1 MKSLRVTFLLHI
13 LIDPFWSYW
22 QSGGSEVAVPVSV
35 VSSESE
41 VYEVEIDQLREL
53 QLLQSVANPCFSCL
67 LELLNIAFIIRCPP
81 LVISPISYCHLYKYA
96 EVHLCTWKKL
106 WHLFVKK
113 KNTKNWN
120 ILQSNTL
127 SGFGMCGN
135 VAMPILL

>member
-67 LELLNIAFIIRCPP
+67 LELLNIALSFGVP
-81 LVISPISYCHLYKYA
+81 LLSFPQFPTVI
-96 EVHLCTWKKL
+96 CTNMQRYTCVL
-106 WHLFVKK
+106 G
-113 KNTKNWN
+113 KNFDTS
-120 ILQSNTL
+120 L
-127 SGFGMCGN
+127 
-135 VAMPILL
+135 